1 MAKLASDFLVLDYQ
15 SLRPWDT
22 VLYIVQGSI
31 VKFRGTAIVNAADS
45 YCLGGGGVDGAISR
59 AGGEI
64 LRRAREA
71 LPVDP
76 EGYRCPVGNAKVT
89 VAGAL
94 PCKYVIHAVG
104 PCFPSN
110 PPYDEY
116 DRLLSSAYIQ
126 SLLRAKENA
135 VESIAFSLISAGV
148 FRGTRE
154 LKSVITIALKT
165 IADNIYEGLKEIYV
179 VAYSD
184 TDAKVLVSVFSHLFK
199 SP

>member
-1 MAKLASDFLVLDYQ
+1 MQLK
-15 SLRPWDT
+15 
-22 VLYIVQGSI
+22 
-31 VKFRGTAIVNAADS
+31 
-45 YCLGGGGVDGAISR
+45 
-59 AGGEI
+59 
-64 LRRAREA
+64 
-71 LPVDP
+71 PVDP

-104 PCFPSN
+104 PWFLICIITILEYKYIFYSFPSN

-135 VESIAFSLISAGV
+135 VEVLVILKPVSFIPSNRFQSIAFSLISAGV

-165 IADNIYEGLKEIYV
+165 IADNIYEGE
-179 VAYSD
+179 
-184 TDAKVLVSVFSHLFK
+184 F
-199 SP
+199 